1 MQIAHYQPAG
11 KATEEAKSMQF
22 RISSCAMFFYNQHE
36 RGPNALGV
44 ENFHAAITFA
54 TQTTSNFMKDIK
66 KSLAIDVNRI

>member
-1 MQIAHYQPAG
+1 
-11 KATEEAKSMQF
+11 
-22 RISSCAMFFYNQHE
+22 MFFYNQHE